1 MVWVTMLLDVAT
13 WFGLWI
19 NPSSPSRAICRPS
32 RVFVVSISARMSA
45 PHSHR
50 PTGLK
55 QKNKSFKSRHATKS
69 SLKTQAKGRMGRIE
83 APSHSSHKK
92 QQVNGKGGDAKRNRL
107 NQRAQL
113 RESKRTDL
121 QRELKFFSTASGGTG
136 APRIV
141 SIVPLHDSIDT
152 LAFVKTFLESLAA
165 EEEITLSSVGSCLI
179 RSPRY
184 KTNIHLQLL
193 PHGALYPTLDA
204 ALASDYVVFLL
215 SSSYEVE
222 PREEAMLRTLQSMIG
237 GGSGGHGGPEIV
249 AAVQA
254 PVDDPLTPQTR
265 PGVLKSLL
273 SFTNYFFPSVPKVH
287 VAARDGSSAD
297 ASNLARAICEDLPA
311 GARSASASGRGNDG
325 RGWIVAEEVAW
336 HQSQASDSDDTVG
349 LLSVTGTI
357 RGGRL
362 SADRL
367 VHIPGWGDYQLDAI
381 RSAPRPTARRGP
393 AAVAMETSNEVIST
407 PGEEA
412 DDLTAFNEVDTMA
425 NEQTWPTEEE
435 MMGAQEHAEKPRTK
449 RVPKGMGAYQAAW
462 IADEEDGEEDE
473 EEREGS
479 DDDDMQDMEDDIG
492 DAHPSA
498 GFGRET
504 RAESVEEETEEIE
517 LESRAGDRYDDLDEE
532 EEERQLEAYRRQ
544 RSREDNDD
552 LHFPDEVDTPR
563 NIPARTRFQRYRGLQ
578 SFRTSPWD
586 PYEDLPLDYARI
598 FQFENYERTRRR
610 AEEAGREEGVAA
622 GTRVELLIRNVPQRL
637 YESRNASLPLVVYGL
652 LQHEHKQSVLHFA
665 VQRNTEYEE
674 PVRAK
679 EPLILCVGP
688 RRYRV
693 NPIYSQ
699 HTHGGGKG
707 VNNVHKSE
715 RYLRHGGAV
724 VATTYGPVVFGKQS
738 CVLLRE
744 NQDDLQAPHL
754 VAMGSFLSADPTRII
769 AKRIILTGH
778 PFKVHKKTATVRYM
792 FFDREDIH
800 YFGPIELHTKYG
812 RTGHI
817 KEPLGTH
824 GYFKAHFDG
833 PIQQM
838 DTVCMSLYKR
848 QYPKAIEYFTPPPVS
863 IKETTA
869 AEEASMDME

>member
-1 MVWVTMLLDVAT
+1 
-13 WFGLWI
+13 
-19 NPSSPSRAICRPS
+19 
-32 RVFVVSISARMSA
+32 MSA
-45 PHSHR
+45 AHSHR

-69 SLKTQAKGRMGRIE
+69 ALKTQAKGRIAVD
-83 APSHSSHKK
+83 APSHSAKK
-92 QQVNGKGGDAKRNRL
+92 AKGGDTKRNRL

-113 RESKRTDL
+113 REAKRTDL

-141 SIVPLHDSIDT
+141 SVVPLHSKIET
-152 LAFVKTFLESLAA
+152 QAFAETFVEALGA
-165 EEEITLSSVGSCLI
+165 EKIALSSVGSWML

-184 KTNIHLQLL
+184 KTNVQLQLL

-215 SSSYEVE
+215 SSAYEVE
-222 PREEAMLRTLQSMIG
+222 EREEGMLRTLQSMIG
-237 GGSGGHGGPEIV
+237 GGSGGHGGPEII
-249 AAVQA
+249 AAVQSPA
-254 PVDDPLTPQTR
+254 DDPMTPQSR
-265 PGVLKSLL
+265 PGILKSLL
-273 SFTNYFFPSVPKVH
+273 SFTTYFFPSVPKVH

-297 ASNLARAICEDLPA
+297 ASNLARSICEDLPA
-311 GARSASASGRGNDG
+311 GARSSSASGRGNDG

-336 HQSQASDSDDTVG
+336 QSKEGDVG
-349 LLSVTGTI
+349 TLSVTGTI

-367 VHIPGWGDYQLDAI
+367 VHIPGWGDYQLEAI
-381 RSAPRPTARRGP
+381 RSAPRPTRG
-393 AAVAMETSNEVIST
+393 AMETSNEVISA

-435 MMGAQEHAEKPRTK
+435 MTHEQERPRTK

-462 IADEEDGEEDE
+462 IADEDDVDDDE
-473 EEREGS
+473 EG
-479 DDDDMQDMEDDIG
+479 DDDASDDMQDMNDAFEDAG
-492 DAHPSA
+492 NPSA
-498 GFGRET
+498 GFGIE
-504 RAESVEEETEEIE
+504 RAGSPEEETEEIE
-517 LESRAGDRYDDLDEE
+517 LESRADDRYDDLDDE

-598 FQFENYERTRRR
+598 FQFESYERTRRR
-610 AEEAGREEGVAA
+610 AEEAGREEGVPA
-622 GTRVELLIRNVPQRL
+622 GARVEFLVRDVPRHL
-637 YESRNASLPLVVYGL
+637 FESRNASLPFVVYGL

-679 EPLILCVGP
+679 DPLILCVGP
-688 RRYRV
+688 RRYRI
-693 NPIYSQ
+693 NPLYSQ

-715 RYLRHGGAV
+715 RFLRHGGAV

-848 QYPKAIEYFTPPPVS
+848 QYPKAIEYFTPPAVS
-863 IKETTA
+863 AETTQQQ
-869 AEEASMDME
+869 ESMDVE